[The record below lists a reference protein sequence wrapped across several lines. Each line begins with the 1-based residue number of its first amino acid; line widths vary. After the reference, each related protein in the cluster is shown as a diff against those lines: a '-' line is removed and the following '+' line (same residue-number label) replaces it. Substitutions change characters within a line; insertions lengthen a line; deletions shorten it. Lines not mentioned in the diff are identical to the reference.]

1 MDDYPVDEAR
11 VMRGDDDRIKPA
23 VASAVA
29 MGFRE
34 ADATEAA
41 KRVIVKFPGRNNVE
55 ELVVDALL
63 ADSGG
68 GARAFELPKTM
79 PRAYADK
86 ERAPKDRETAN
97 MANSE
102 ATIDLTGEP
111 SPDAP
116 PAKRPKGGDA
126 EGKGKAPAFVVVDEE
141 RPNELLNDANRNDGN
156 DLMRQ
161 LAAERRARDAARGG
175 PAAPGRFAAAPRST
189 AGDAN
194 AAGSGGGG
202 GRAGGSRGGL
212 TGAAARAA
220 ATAAASSAFG
230 GSGIIDALLAGTSE
244 PLKAPLK
251 EVRVLTYNVW
261 FAEHVALA
269 DRVQGLSDVVV
280 RSDPHVL
287 CLQEVTPNIL
297 MLLHAMPWF
306 EAYKCTPPPAQP
318 YFTVVLFKQS
328 LHKRDKTTRLV
339 RRNFPG
345 SKMGRYADGVAGIE
359 CGGGREL
366 TVMSSHLESFISKAQ
381 TSSAERVAQLKDTL
395 RVLDGV
401 VDRRAAERS
410 KHGGSG
416 GALDAGPGALP
427 DGGSGVS
434 GGGVRNALFA
444 GDTNWDETTDG
455 EVPLPPGW
463 EDAWLL
469 KGDGGPGYTYDLK
482 RNAMM
487 SGYLQKRLDR
497 VFCRLEDFRVAS
509 FEMVGTTPVTRPDG
523 STATYVNEW
532 KGRAETK
539 AVLPSDHFGVL
550 VTLEVLEK

>member
-23 VASAVA
+23 VACAVA
-29 MGFRE
+29 MGFGE

-41 KRVIVKFPGRNNVE
+41 KRVIVAFPGRANVD

-79 PRAYADK
+79 PRAYAGSAQVPPGAIADGS
-86 ERAPKDRETAN
+86 A
-97 MANSE
+97 E
-102 ATIDLTGEP
+102 AAIDLTGEP

-116 PAKRPKGGDA
+116 PAKRRHLLGAAP
-126 EGKGKAPAFVVVDEE
+126 EGKGKAAAAAADDAD
-141 RPNELLNDANRNDGN
+141 DANRNVGN
-156 DLMRQ
+156 DLMRR

-189 AGDAN
+189 AGDAT
-194 AAGSGGGG
+194 AAGLGAGGSGGS
-202 GRAGGSRGGL
+202 AGPRGGL

-220 ATAAASSAFG
+220 ATAAASSSFG

-280 RSDPHVL
+280 QSDPHVL

-306 EAYKCTPPPAQP
+306 EAYKCTPPPAQQ

-339 RRNFPG
+339 RRNFPN
-345 SKMGRYADGVAGIE
+345 SRMGRYADGVAGIE

-366 TVMSSHLESFISKAQ
+366 TVMSSHLESFISKTQ
-381 TSSAERVAQLKDTL
+381 TSSAERVAQLKDAL
-395 RVLDGV
+395 RVLDGI
-401 VDRRAAERS
+401 VDRRAAERERIGAEERGS
-410 KHGGSG
+410 PPASSG
-416 GALDAGPGALP
+416 G
-427 DGGSGVS
+427 

-455 EVPLPPGW
+455 EVPLPSGW

-497 VFCRLEDFRVAS
+497 VFCRLADFRVAS
-509 FEMVGTTPVTRPDG
+509 FEMVGTTPVTRKDG
-523 STATYVNEW
+523 TAATYVNEW
-532 KGRAETK
+532 KGRKETK
-539 AVLPSDHFGVL
+539 MVLPSDHFGVL
-550 VTLEVLEK
+550 VTLEAVEK

>member
-41 KRVIVKFPGRNNVE
+41 KRVIVAFPGRNNVE

-79 PRAYADK
+79 PRAYADGA
-86 ERAPKDRETAN
+86 RAPKDRETAN
-97 MANSE
+97 GSSE

-116 PAKRPKGGDA
+116 PAKRPRGGDA
-126 EGKGKAPAFVVVDEE
+126 EGKGKAPACIVVDDEQ
-141 RPNELLNDANRNDGN
+141 PNDANDANDGNRNDGN

-189 AGDAN
+189 AGDGN
-194 AAGSGGGG
+194 AAGGAGGS
-202 GRAGGSRGGL
+202 GGSRGGL

-220 ATAAASSAFG
+220 ATAAASSSFG

-244 PLKAPLK
+244 PLKEPLK

-261 FAEHVALA
+261 FAEDVALA

-280 RSDPHVL
+280 ESDPHVL

-306 EAYKCTPPPAQP
+306 EEYKCTPPPAQQ

-328 LHKRDKTTRLV
+328 LHKKDKTTRLV
-339 RRNFPG
+339 RRNFPN
-345 SKMGRYADGVAGIE
+345 SQMGRYADGVAGIE

-366 TVMSSHLESFISKAQ
+366 TVMSSHLESFISKTQ
-381 TSSAERVAQLKDTL
+381 TSSAERVAQLKDAL
-395 RVLDGV
+395 RVLDGI
-401 VDRRAAERS
+401 VDRRAAERET
-410 KHGGSG
+410 KKN
-416 GALDAGPGALP
+416 APGAP
-427 DGGSGVS
+427 R
-434 GGGVRNALFA
+434 GGVRNALFA

-497 VFCRLEDFRVAS
+497 VFCRLSDFRVSS
-509 FEMVGTTPVTRPDG
+509 FAMVGTTPVTRRDG
-523 STATYVNEW
+523 SVATYVNEW
-532 KGRAETK
+532 RGRSETK
-539 AVLPSDHFGVL
+539 PVLPSDHFGVL
-550 VTLEVLEK
+550 VTLEAVEE

>member
-1 MDDYPVDEAR
+1 MDDYPVEEAR
-11 VMRGDDDRIKPA
+11 VMRGDDDRIQPA
-23 VASAVA
+23 VACAVA
-29 MGFRE
+29 MGFGE

-41 KRVIVKFPGRNNVE
+41 KRVIVAFPGRANVE

-79 PRAYADK
+79 PRAYADGA
-86 ERAPKDRETAN
+86 RAVPGTIADG
-97 MANSE
+97 SVE
-102 ATIDLTGEP
+102 AAIDLTGEP

-116 PAKRPKGGDA
+116 PAKRPRGGA
-126 EGKGKAPAFVVVDEE
+126 APEGKGKAPATDVVDDDDAK
-141 RPNELLNDANRNDGN
+141 PANDAN
-156 DLMRQ
+156 DLVRQ
-161 LAAERRARDAARGG
+161 LAAERHARDAARGG

-194 AAGSGGGG
+194 ANAAGVGAGGAGG
-202 GRAGGSRGGL
+202 SGGSRGGL

-220 ATAAASSAFG
+220 ATAAASSSFG

-280 RSDPHVL
+280 QSDPHVL

-306 EAYKCTPPPAQP
+306 EAYKCTPPPAQQ

-328 LHKRDKTTRLV
+328 LHKGDKTTRLV
-339 RRNFPG
+339 RRNFPN
-345 SKMGRYADGVAGIE
+345 SRMGRYADGVAGIE

-366 TVMSSHLESFISKAQ
+366 TVMSSHLESFISKTQ
-381 TSSAERVAQLKDTL
+381 TSSAERVAQLKDAL
-395 RVLDGV
+395 RVLDGI
-401 VDRRAAERS
+401 VDRRAAERERARAR
-410 KHGGSG
+410 GDALGEAAA
-416 GALDAGPGALP
+416 GAAR
-427 DGGSGVS
+427 
-434 GGGVRNALFA
+434 GGVRNALFA
-444 GDTNWDETTDG
+444 GDTNWDEKTDG
-455 EVPLPPGW
+455 KTPLPSGW

-487 SGYLQKRLDR
+487 SGVLQKRLDR

-509 FEMVGTTPVTRPDG
+509 FEMVGTTPVTRRDG
-523 STATYVNEW
+523 SPATYVNEW

-539 AVLPSDHFGVL
+539 MVLPSDHFGVL
-550 VTLEVLEK
+550 VTLEAVVK

>member
-23 VASAVA
+23 VASAIA
-29 MGFRE
+29 MGFGE

-41 KRVIVKFPGRNNVE
+41 KRVIVAFPGRADVE
-55 ELVVDALL
+55 ALVVDALL

-79 PRAYADK
+79 PRAYADGA
-86 ERAPKDRETAN
+86 RAPPRETAN
-97 MANSE
+97 GSSE
-102 ATIDLTGEP
+102 AAIDLTGEP

-116 PAKRPKGGDA
+116 PAKRPRGGAAAD
-126 EGKGKAPAFVVVDEE
+126 GKGKAPVVVVDDDDGK
-141 RPNELLNDANRNDGN
+141 PNDANDSMRNDGN
-156 DLMRQ
+156 DLMRR

-175 PAAPGRFAAAPRST
+175 PSAPGRFAAAPRST

-194 AAGSGGGG
+194 AAGGGGG
-202 GRAGGSRGGL
+202 SGGAAGSRGGL

-306 EAYKCTPPPAQP
+306 EAYKCTPPPAQQ

-410 KHGGSG
+410 KHGGR
-416 GALDAGPGALP
+416 ALDANRDGALP

-455 EVPLPPGW
+455 ETPLPPGW

>member
-63 ADSGG
+63 GDSGG

-189 AGDAN
+189 AGDAS
-194 AAGSGGGG
+194 AAGGAGGS
-202 GRAGGSRGGL
+202 GGSRGGL

-220 ATAAASSAFG
+220 ATAAASSSFG

-244 PLKAPLK
+244 PLKEPLK

-261 FAEHVALA
+261 FAEDVALA

-280 RSDPHVL
+280 ESDPHVL

-306 EAYKCTPPPAQP
+306 EEYKCTPPPAQQ

-328 LHKRDKTTRLV
+328 LHKKDKTTRLV
-339 RRNFPG
+339 RRNFPN
-345 SKMGRYADGVAGIE
+345 SRMGRYADGVAGIE

-366 TVMSSHLESFISKAQ
+366 TVMSSHLESFISKTQ
-381 TSSAERVAQLKDTL
+381 TSSGERVAQLKDAL
-395 RVLDGV
+395 RVLDGI
-401 VDRRAAERS
+401 VDRRAAEREKTTPGVQS
-410 KHGGSG
+410 TKSG
-416 GALDAGPGALP
+416 GC
-427 DGGSGVS
+427 
-434 GGGVRNALFA
+434 RNALFA

-455 EVPLPPGW
+455 EVPLPDGW
-463 EDAWLL
+463 QDAWLV

-497 VFCRLEDFRVAS
+497 VFCRLSDFRVAS
-509 FEMVGTTPVTRPDG
+509 FKMVGTKPVTRVDG
-523 STATYVNEW
+523 SVATYVNTW
-532 KGRAETK
+532 RGRSETK
-539 AVLPSDHFGVL
+539 PVLPSDHFGVL
-550 VTLEVLEK
+550 VTLEVVEE